1 MTNATH
7 TSSCIKQA
15 MAALAPAQATGAA
28 PVLRRP
34 TALAGS
40 RSSAVFNLNADYTDD
55 CPFEERHFL
64 AVSPAMHVAMIQN

>member
-15 MAALAPAQATGAA
+15 MAALPQDRATAAA

-40 RSSAVFNLNADYTDD
+40 RSSAVFNLSADRTDD
-55 CPFEERHFL
+55 CPLEERHFL